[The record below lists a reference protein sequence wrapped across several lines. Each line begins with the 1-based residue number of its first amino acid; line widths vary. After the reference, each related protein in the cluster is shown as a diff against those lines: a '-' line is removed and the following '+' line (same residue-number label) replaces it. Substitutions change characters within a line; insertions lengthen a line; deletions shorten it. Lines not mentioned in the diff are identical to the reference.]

1 MEKPSKETI
10 RGVLSVLM
18 ILMMIGLFILIFT
31 VELPENNKEMAYL
44 LVGAVSGSFTTI
56 ISFWYG
62 SSQGSAD
69 KQDKLN
75 ELHN

>member
-1 MEKPSKETI
+1 MEKPTKELI
-10 RGVLSVLM
+10 RGVMSVLM
-18 ILMMIGLFILIFT
+18 ILMMIGLFILIFMI
-31 VELPENNKEMAYL
+31 ELPENNKDMAYL

-56 ISFWYG
+56 IAFWYG

-75 ELHN
+75 ELNR